1 MKAVR
6 LRTEYLKDP
15 VGIDILHPRLFWN
28 CDGGATQRAFQLLA
42 ETDGK
47 TVWDSGK
54 VASGAMH
61 VDFPETLRSRQR
73 VCWRVRLWDE
83 NDASGEWSEVAFF
96 EMGLLSPSDWRAQWI
111 AGDYAVQK
119 KQRYPVDCFRKVF
132 SAKDAVRARLYIT
145 ACGLYEARLNGQRVG
160 EFILAPGTTDYRKR
174 LQYQAYDV
182 TFLLRGGENDLTVEL
197 ADGWYRGS
205 IGGAGRTNSYG
216 TQTKLLAQLELTF
229 ADGTTQTVMTDDSW
243 SWSNDGPIRFADL
256 KDGEIVDANRCPTYS
271 GTARVVTQAANL
283 TAANNVPVLE
293 RERFSPVEVLTTPS
307 GNTVLKF
314 AQNLSGYLSFRVTAH
329 KGQRLHITMGE
340 MLDDHGELTLQNI
353 QCVLKNGKRSPLQ
366 ELDYTCKEGVNEYTP
381 KFYYGGFQ
389 YAQIDTDVPFRAED
403 FSAVAVYSAF
413 EKTAEFA
420 CSNPLINQFY
430 QNTVW
435 SLKSNS
441 TDLPTDCPTRERMGW
456 TGDSQVF
463 FNTASYL
470 VDYAAFARKHV
481 RDIFDRQWRSGRLP
495 QIAPYANEDPFINK
509 MNGSVGWACAGVYIP
524 LYFYQKYGDDRLLR
538 EYYDGML
545 HYAEFMIR
553 RAGKWG
559 GIFAK
564 PMHLS
569 RKNRKYAVNCG
580 KSYGEWAEPNDV
592 MSFHGID
599 FYIPHPEESTAY
611 TYFTL
616 RRVLEIAKILG
627 EPESPQLVRIRTYS
641 EGAKRAYQELVTK
654 KNYTLDTDRQAKL
667 VRPLYMGLLTGQ
679 QEAFAKKRL
688 ISALEHYGWR
698 LGTGFL
704 STPMILDV
712 LSGLDPSYAYRL
724 LENEEMPGWLF
735 MPKSGATT
743 IWEAWEGNLKDKWIA
758 SLNHYSKGALCEWLM
773 NTMCGIRVA
782 GENHFVLAP
791 QPGGHVTFARASYQ
805 SVYGLVATAWT
816 RTETGYRLEVTVPA
830 NTTADLRLPDGS
842 AHFLTAGQYCY
853 ESRSSEACPA

>member
-6 LRTEYLKDP
+6 LRTEYLNNP

-28 CDGGATQRAFQLLA
+28 CDGGTTQRAFQLLA

-54 VASGAMH
+54 IDSDTMH
-61 VDFPETLRSRQR
+61 VDFPEALRSRQR

-83 NDASGEWSEVAFF
+83 NDAPGEWSEEAFF
-96 EMGLLSPSDWRAQWI
+96 EMGLLSPSDWHAQWI
-111 AGDYAVQK
+111 AGDYNVQK

-132 SAKDAVRARLYIT
+132 SATDAVKARLYIT

-160 EFILAPGTTDYRKR
+160 EFVLAPGATDYRKR
-174 LQYQAYDV
+174 LQYQVYDV
-182 TFLLRGGENDLTVEL
+182 TSLLRGGENDLTVEL

-216 TQTKLLAQLELTF
+216 TQTKLLAQLELTY
-229 ADGTTQTVMTDDSW
+229 ADGTTQTVTTDDSW

-256 KDGEIVDANRCPTYS
+256 KDGEIVDANRRPSYS
-271 GTARVVTQAANL
+271 GKARAVTQSVNL

-307 GNTVLKF
+307 GKTVLKF

-329 KGQRLHITMGE
+329 KGQKLHITMGE

-353 QCVLKNGKRSPLQ
+353 QCVLKDGKRSPLQ

-389 YAQIDTDVPFRAED
+389 YAQVDTDVPFRTED

-413 EKTAEFA
+413 EKTAEFS

-509 MNGSVGWACAGVYIP
+509 MNGSVGWACAGVYLP

-545 HYAEFMIR
+545 RYAEFMIR

-569 RKNRKYAVNCG
+569 HKNRKYAVNCG

-616 RRVLEIAKILG
+616 RRVLEIARILG
-627 EPESPQLVRIRTYS
+627 EPESPQLARIRTYS

-667 VRPLYMGLLTGQ
+667 VRPLYMGLLTEQ
-679 QEAFAKKRL
+679 QETFAKKRL
-688 ISALEHYGWR
+688 ITALEHYGWR

-712 LSGLDPSYAYRL
+712 LAGLDISYAYRL

-758 SLNHYSKGALCEWLM
+758 SLNHYSKGAVCEWLM

-791 QPGGHVTFARASYQ
+791 QPGGHVTFARASYR

-816 RTETGYRLEVTVPA
+816 QTETGYCLEVTVPA
-830 NTTADLRLPDGS
+830 NTTANLHLPDGS
-842 AHFLTAGQYCY
+842 AHSLAAGQYCY
-853 ESRSSEACPA
+853 EWTNV